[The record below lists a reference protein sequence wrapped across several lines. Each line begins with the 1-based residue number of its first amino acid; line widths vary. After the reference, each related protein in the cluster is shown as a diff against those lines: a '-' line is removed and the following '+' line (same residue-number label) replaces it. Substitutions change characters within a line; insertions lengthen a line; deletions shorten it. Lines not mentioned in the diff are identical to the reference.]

1 MSALRMLIREA
12 MGHDP
17 LFREGDRWGAGVAVL
32 PRRRRV
38 CGGVERDTVRC
49 GWAAGIRRR
58 RCAGQRY
65 ALCSLPFYLPLL
77 LPPGLAVPPSRPPP
91 CLFIPLSLPLPHL
104 RPCAHMSP
112 AGYPHSRTPASASRR
127 ARCRCHHPTAFY
139 ACRTAVR
146 IAGPGADSG
155 RAQTGR
161 EAIRASTSLCSVV
174 LVDLCSSYLRRTTP
188 LLRGEQR
195 FRKRRAPSPTSSVRP
210 VA

>member
-65 ALCSLPFYLPLL
+65 VLSLSTFLFSSHLDLPFLRR
-77 LPPGLAVPPSRPPP
+77 G
-91 CLFIPLSLPLPHL
+91 HL
-104 RPCAHMSP
+104 
-112 AGYPHSRTPASASRR
+112 PASSSLSPSLSRISDRVLTCPQQVTHTHGPRHRRLGGR
-127 ARCRCHHPTAFY
+127 AVDITTRPLFY

-146 IAGPGADSG
+146 IAGPSADAG

-161 EAIRASTSLCSVV
+161 EAIRASTSLCAVV